1 MNGEVSAQQAKKIV
15 SMLTDGGAIENVN
28 APLALRLIPLAEE
41 LEDLALVE
49 RLLEHAEKVS
59 EDELESGWVEF
70 EQLKIVDSEQE
81 KFVELAAKSEKINDG
96 EALAA
101 AVLHHIG
108 LISLSHENYDDC
120 KVFITRSMRIREK
133 ISDNSGLVYSLAVLE
148 ACDKRQDDLDSALV
162 HGTRRLELLTNSN
175 DQEGLMEAL
184 SDLAHTQASLGTFD
198 AAIDLY
204 TQSLELSN
212 DLEDVSGQFVAR
224 WGLADICEIQGDYQ
238 AAMIHL
244 SDCLHSFIAFGL
256 QAPVQIR
263 ERLEALTNLEN
274 PNSD

>member
-15 SMLTDGGAIENVN
+15 SMLTDGRAIENVN

-41 LEDLALVE
+41 LGDLELIE
-49 RLLEHAEKVS
+49 RLLDHAEKVS
-59 EDELESGWVEF
+59 ADELESGWVAF
-70 EQLKIVDSEQE
+70 EQLKIVDSNQE
-81 KFVELAAKSEKINDG
+81 KFVELAASSEKIENG
-96 EALAA
+96 ESLAA

-108 LISLSHENYDDC
+108 LMCLSHENYDDC

-133 ISDNSGLVYSLAVLE
+133 SSDNSGLVYSLAVLE
-148 ACDKRQDDLDSALV
+148 ACDKRQNNLDSALV
-162 HGTRRLELLTNSN
+162 HGTRRLELLTNS
-175 DQEGLMEAL
+175 DDIEGQMEAL

-224 WGLADICEIQGDYQ
+224 WGLADLCEIQSDYK

-244 SDCLHSFIAFGL
+244 SDCLHSFIAFGI
-256 QAPVQIR
+256 QPPVQIR

-274 PNSD
+274 PESN

>member
-28 APLALRLIPLAEE
+28 TPLALRLIPLAEE
-41 LEDLALVE
+41 LEDFDLVN
-49 RLLEHAEKVS
+49 RLLEHARKVS

-70 EQLKIVDSEQE
+70 EQLKIVDSDQE

-108 LISLSHENYDDC
+108 LICLSHENYDDC

-148 ACDKRQDDLDSALV
+148 ACDKRQNNLDSALV
-162 HGTRRLELLTNSN
+162 NGTRRVELLTNSN
-175 DQEGLMEAL
+175 DQEGMMEAL
-184 SDLAHTQASLGTFD
+184 SDLAPVS
-198 AAIDLY
+198 Y
-204 TQSLELSN
+204 T
-212 DLEDVSGQFVAR
+212 
-224 WGLADICEIQGDYQ
+224 
-238 AAMIHL
+238 HL
-244 SDCLHSFIAFGL
+244 TLPTKA
-256 QAPVQIR
+256 
-263 ERLEALTNLEN
+263 
-274 PNSD
+274 

>member
-15 SMLTDGGAIENVN
+15 SMLTDGRAIENVN

-41 LEDLALVE
+41 LGDLELIE
-49 RLLEHAEKVS
+49 RLLDHAEKVS
-59 EDELESGWVEF
+59 VDELESGWVAF
-70 EQLKIVDSEQE
+70 EQLKIVDSSQD
-81 KFVELAAKSEKINDG
+81 KFVELAANSEKLENG
-96 EALAA
+96 GSLAA

-108 LISLSHENYDDC
+108 LMCLSHEHYDDC

-133 ISDNSGLVYSLAVLE
+133 SSDNSGLVYSLAVLE
-148 ACDKRQDDLDSALV
+148 ACDKRQNNLDSALV
-162 HGTRRLELLTNSN
+162 HGTRRLELLTNS
-175 DQEGLMEAL
+175 DDLEGQMEAL

-224 WGLADICEIQGDYQ
+224 WGLADLCEIQSDYR

-256 QAPVQIR
+256 QPPVQIR

-274 PNSD
+274 PESN

>member
-1 MNGEVSAQQAKKIV
+1 MNGEVTAQQAKKII
-15 SMLTDGGAIENVN
+15 SMLTDGGAIDNVN

-41 LEDLALVE
+41 LEDLELVE

-70 EQLKIVDSEQE
+70 EQLKIVDSQQE
-81 KFVELAAKSEKINDG
+81 KFVELAAKSEKIKNG

-108 LISLSHENYDDC
+108 LMCLSQENYDDC
-120 KVFITRSMRIREK
+120 RVFITRSMRIREQL
-133 ISDNSGLVYSLAVLE
+133 SDNAGLVYSLAVLE
-148 ACDKRQDDLDSALV
+148 ACDKRQDNLDSALV
-162 HGTRRLELLTNSN
+162 HGTRKLELLTNS
-175 DQEGLMEAL
+175 DDGEGLMEAL

-224 WGLADICEIQGDYQ
+224 WGLADICEIQSDYQ
-238 AAMIHL
+238 GAMIHL

-256 QAPVQIR
+256 QPPVQIR

-274 PNSD
+274 PESN

>member
-1 MNGEVSAQQAKKIV
+1 
-15 SMLTDGGAIENVN
+15 MLTDGRAIENVN

-41 LEDLALVE
+41 LGDLELIE
-49 RLLEHAEKVS
+49 RLLDHAEKVS
-59 EDELESGWVEF
+59 ADELESGWVAF
-70 EQLKIVDSEQE
+70 EQLKIVDSNKE
-81 KFVELAAKSEKINDG
+81 KFVELAASSEKIENG
-96 EALAA
+96 GTLAA

-108 LISLSHENYDDC
+108 LMCLSHENYDDC

-133 ISDNSGLVYSLAVLE
+133 SSDNSGLIYSLAVLE
-148 ACDKRQDDLDSALV
+148 ACDKRQNNLDSALV
-162 HGTRRLELLTNSN
+162 HGTRRLELLTNS
-175 DQEGLMEAL
+175 DDIEGQMEAL

-224 WGLADICEIQGDYQ
+224 WGLADLCEIQSDYK

-244 SDCLHSFIAFGL
+244 SDCLHSFIAFGI
-256 QAPVQIR
+256 QPPVQIR

-274 PNSD
+274 PESN

>member
-15 SMLTDGGAIENVN
+15 SMLTDGRAIENVN

-41 LEDLALVE
+41 LGDLELIE
-49 RLLEHAEKVS
+49 RLLDHAEKVS
-59 EDELESGWVEF
+59 VDELESGWVAF
-70 EQLKIVDSEQE
+70 EQLKIVDSSQD
-81 KFVELAAKSEKINDG
+81 KFVELAANSEKLENG
-96 EALAA
+96 ESLAA

-108 LISLSHENYDDC
+108 LMCLSHEQYDDC

-133 ISDNSGLVYSLAVLE
+133 SSDNSGLVYSLAVLE
-148 ACDKRQDDLDSALV
+148 ACDKRQNNLDSALV
-162 HGTRRLELLTNSN
+162 HGTRRLELLTNS
-175 DQEGLMEAL
+175 DDLEGQMEAL

-224 WGLADICEIQGDYQ
+224 WGLADLCEIQSDYR

-256 QAPVQIR
+256 QPPVQIR

-274 PNSD
+274 PESN

>member
-15 SMLTDGGAIENVN
+15 SMLTDGRAIENVN

-41 LEDLALVE
+41 LGDVELIE
-49 RLLEHAEKVS
+49 RLLDHAEKVS

-70 EQLKIVDSEQE
+70 EQLKIVDSSQE
-81 KFVELAAKSEKINDG
+81 KFVELAANSEKMENG
-96 EALAA
+96 ESLAA

-108 LISLSHENYDDC
+108 LMCFSHEQYDDC

-133 ISDNSGLVYSLAVLE
+133 SSDNSGLVYSLAALE
-148 ACDKRQDDLDSALV
+148 ACDKRQNNLDSALV

-175 DQEGLMEAL
+175 DLEGQMEAL
-184 SDLAHTQASLGTFD
+184 SDLAHTQASLGTFN

-224 WGLADICEIQGDYQ
+224 WGLADLCEIQSDYRG
-238 AAMIHL
+238 AMIHL

-256 QAPVQIR
+256 QPPVQIR

-274 PNSD
+274 PESN

>member
-15 SMLTDGGAIENVN
+15 SMLTDGRAIENVN

-41 LEDLALVE
+41 LGDLELIE
-49 RLLEHAEKVS
+49 RLLDHAEKVS
-59 EDELESGWVEF
+59 VDELESGWVAF
-70 EQLKIVDSEQE
+70 EQLKIVDSSQD
-81 KFVELAAKSEKINDG
+81 KFVELAANSEKLENG
-96 EALAA
+96 GSLAA

-108 LISLSHENYDDC
+108 LMCLSHEQYDDC

-133 ISDNSGLVYSLAVLE
+133 SSDNSGLVYSLAVLE
-148 ACDKRQDDLDSALV
+148 ACDKRQNNLDSALV
-162 HGTRRLELLTNSN
+162 HGTRRLELLTNS
-175 DQEGLMEAL
+175 DDLEGQMEAL

-224 WGLADICEIQGDYQ
+224 WGLADLCEIQSDYR

-256 QAPVQIR
+256 QPPVQIR

-274 PNSD
+274 PESN

>member
-41 LEDLALVE
+41 LEDFALVG
-49 RLLEHAEKVS
+49 RLLDHARKVS
-59 EDELESGWVEF
+59 EDELEYGWVEF
-70 EQLKIVDSEQE
+70 EQLKIDDSSQE

-96 EALAA
+96 KALAA

-108 LISLSHENYDDC
+108 MICLSNENYDDC

-148 ACDKRQDDLDSALV
+148 ACDKRQNNLDSALV
-162 HGTRRLELLTNSN
+162 NGTRRVELLTNSN
-175 DQEGLMEAL
+175 DQEGMMEAL

>member
-1 MNGEVSAQQAKKIV
+1 MNGEVTAQQAKKII
-15 SMLTDGGAIENVN
+15 SMLTDGGAIDNVN

-41 LEDLALVE
+41 LEDHELVE

-70 EQLKIVDSEQE
+70 EQLKVVDSQQE
-81 KFVELAAKSEKINDG
+81 KFVELAAKSEKINGG

-108 LISLSHENYDDC
+108 LMCLSHENYDDC
-120 KVFITRSMRIREK
+120 KVFVTRSMRIREK
-133 ISDNSGLVYSLAVLE
+133 LSDNSGLVYSLAVLE
-148 ACDKRQDDLDSALV
+148 ACDKRQDNLDSALV
-162 HGTRRLELLTNSN
+162 HGTRRLELLTNS
-175 DQEGLMEAL
+175 DDHEGLMEAL

-263 ERLEALTNLEN
+263 ETL
-274 PNSD
+274 

>member
-1 MNGEVSAQQAKKIV
+1 MNGEVTAQQAKKII
-15 SMLTDGGAIENVN
+15 SMLTDGGAIDNVN
-28 APLALRLIPLAEE
+28 TPLALRLIPLAEE
-41 LEDLALVE
+41 LEDLKLVE

-70 EQLKIVDSEQE
+70 EQLKIVDSQQE
-81 KFVELAAKSEKINDG
+81 KFVELAAKSEKING
-96 EALAA
+96 AEALAA

-108 LISLSHENYDDC
+108 LMCLGQENYDDC
-120 KVFITRSMRIREK
+120 RVFITRSMRIREQL
-133 ISDNSGLVYSLAVLE
+133 SDNAGLVYSLAVLE
-148 ACDKRQDDLDSALV
+148 ACDKRQDNLDSALV
-162 HGTRRLELLTNSN
+162 HGTRKLELLTNS
-175 DQEGLMEAL
+175 DDGEGLMEAL

-224 WGLADICEIQGDYQ
+224 WGLADICEIQSDYQ
-238 AAMIHL
+238 GAMIHL

-256 QAPVQIR
+256 QPPVQIR

-274 PNSD
+274 PESN

>member
-28 APLALRLIPLAEE
+28 TPLALRLIPLAQE
-41 LEDLALVE
+41 LEDFALVE
-49 RLLEHAEKVS
+49 RLLEHAKKVS
-59 EDELESGWVEF
+59 EDDLESGWVEF
-70 EQLKIVDSEQE
+70 EQLKIVDSQQE
-81 KFVELAAKSEKINDG
+81 KFVELAAKSEKIENG

-108 LISLSHENYDDC
+108 LICLSHENYDGC

-133 ISDNSGLVYSLAVLE
+133 ISDDSGLVYSLAVLE
-148 ACDKRQDDLDSALV
+148 TCDKRQDNLDSALV
-162 HGTRRLELLTNSN
+162 HGTRKLELLTNSN

-224 WGLADICEIQGDYQ
+224 WGLADICEIQSDYQ
-238 AAMIHL
+238 GAMIHL

-256 QAPVQIR
+256 QPPVQIR

>member
-1 MNGEVSAQQAKKIV
+1 LMC
-15 SMLTDGGAIENVN
+15 
-28 APLALRLIPLAEE
+28 
-41 LEDLALVE
+41 
-49 RLLEHAEKVS
+49 
-59 EDELESGWVEF
+59 
-70 EQLKIVDSEQE
+70 
-81 KFVELAAKSEKINDG
+81 
-96 EALAA
+96 
-101 AVLHHIG
+101 
-108 LISLSHENYDDC
+108 LSHEQYDDC

-133 ISDNSGLVYSLAVLE
+133 SSDNSGLVYSLAVLE
-148 ACDKRQDDLDSALV
+148 ACDKRQNNLDSALV
-162 HGTRRLELLTNSN
+162 HGTRRLELLTNS
-175 DQEGLMEAL
+175 DDLEGQMEAL

-224 WGLADICEIQGDYQ
+224 WGLADLCEIQSDYR

-256 QAPVQIR
+256 QPPVQIR

-274 PNSD
+274 PESN

>member
-15 SMLTDGGAIENVN
+15 SMLTDGRAIENVN

-41 LEDLALVE
+41 LGDLELIE
-49 RLLEHAEKVS
+49 RLLDHAEKVS
-59 EDELESGWVEF
+59 VDELESGWVAF
-70 EQLKIVDSEQE
+70 EQLKIVDSSQD
-81 KFVELAAKSEKINDG
+81 KFVELAANSEKLENG
-96 EALAA
+96 GSLAA

-108 LISLSHENYDDC
+108 LMCLSHEHYDDC

-133 ISDNSGLVYSLAVLE
+133 SSDNSGLVYSLAVLE
-148 ACDKRQDDLDSALV
+148 ACDKRQNNLDSALV
-162 HGTRRLELLTNSN
+162 HGTRRLELLTNS
-175 DQEGLMEAL
+175 DDLEGQMEAL

-224 WGLADICEIQGDYQ
+224 WGLADLCEIQSDYRS
-238 AAMIHL
+238 AMIHL

-256 QAPVQIR
+256 QPPVQIR

-274 PNSD
+274 PESN

>member
-1 MNGEVSAQQAKKIV
+1 MNGEVTAQQAKKII
-15 SMLTDGGAIENVN
+15 SMLTDGGAIDNVN
-28 APLALRLIPLAEE
+28 ASLALRLIPLAEE
-41 LEDLALVE
+41 LEDLELVE

-70 EQLKIVDSEQE
+70 EQLKIVDSQQE
-81 KFVELAAKSEKINDG
+81 KFVELAAKSEKING
-96 EALAA
+96 AEALAA

-108 LISLSHENYDDC
+108 LMCLSQENYDDC
-120 KVFITRSMRIREK
+120 RVFITRSMRIREQL
-133 ISDNSGLVYSLAVLE
+133 SDNAGLVYSLAVLE
-148 ACDKRQDDLDSALV
+148 ACDKRQDNLDSALV
-162 HGTRRLELLTNSN
+162 HGTRKLELLTNS
-175 DQEGLMEAL
+175 DDGEGLMEAL

-224 WGLADICEIQGDYQ
+224 WGLADICEIQSDYQ
-238 AAMIHL
+238 GAMIHL

-256 QAPVQIR
+256 QPPVQIR

-274 PNSD
+274 PESN

>member
-41 LEDLALVE
+41 LEDFALVE

-59 EDELESGWVEF
+59 EDDLESGWVEF
-70 EQLKIVDSEQE
+70 EQLKIADSPQEQ
-81 KFVELAAKSEKINDG
+81 FVELAAKSEKIENG

-108 LISLSHENYDDC
+108 LICLSHENYDDC

-133 ISDNSGLVYSLAVLE
+133 ISDDSGLIYSLAVLE
-148 ACDKRQDDLDSALV
+148 ACDKRQDNLDSALV
-162 HGTRRLELLTNSN
+162 HGTRRLELLSNSN

-204 TQSLELSN
+204 TQSLELS
-212 DLEDVSGQFVAR
+212 LS
-224 WGLADICEIQGDYQ
+224 L
-238 AAMIHL
+238 IH
-244 SDCLHSFIAFGL
+244 I
-256 QAPVQIR
+256 
-263 ERLEALTNLEN
+263 
-274 PNSD
+274 

>member
-15 SMLTDGGAIENVN
+15 SMLTDGRAIENVN

-41 LEDLALVE
+41 LGDLELIE
-49 RLLEHAEKVS
+49 RLLDHAEKVS
-59 EDELESGWVEF
+59 ADELESGWVAF
-70 EQLKIVDSEQE
+70 EQLKIVDSNQE
-81 KFVELAAKSEKINDG
+81 KFIQLAASSEKIEHG
-96 EALAA
+96 ESLAA

-108 LISLSHENYDDC
+108 LMCLSHENYDDC

-133 ISDNSGLVYSLAVLE
+133 SSDNSGLIYSLAVLE
-148 ACDKRQDDLDSALV
+148 ACDKRQNNLDSALV
-162 HGTRRLELLTNSN
+162 HGTRRLELLTNS
-175 DQEGLMEAL
+175 DDIEGQMEAL

-224 WGLADICEIQGDYQ
+224 WGLADLCEIQSDYK

-244 SDCLHSFIAFGL
+244 SDCLHSFIAFGI
-256 QAPVQIR
+256 QPPVQIR

-274 PNSD
+274 PESN